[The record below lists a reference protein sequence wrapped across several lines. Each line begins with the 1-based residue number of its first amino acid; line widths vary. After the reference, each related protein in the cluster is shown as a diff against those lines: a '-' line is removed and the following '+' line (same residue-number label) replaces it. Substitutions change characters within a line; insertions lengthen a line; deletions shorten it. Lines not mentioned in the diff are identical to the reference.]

1 MKQELALQQ
10 VFETICQLHMDNKQ
24 VSVANIKNKMI
35 ISAPLPLITKA
46 ISAFKQD
53 PDNYLQSYQ
62 DNKPSQLQVNSPDIP
77 PSSSLEQR
85 VEQLERQVAELS
97 KELSKQLGKQ
107 LPEHAKK

>member
-53 PDNYLQSYQ
+53 PDNYLKSYQ
-62 DNKPSQLQVNSPDIP
+62 ENKPRQLEVNSPDITKP
-77 PSSSLEQR
+77 SSLEQR

-97 KELSKQLGKQ
+97 KQLLERSKN
-107 LPEHAKK
+107 